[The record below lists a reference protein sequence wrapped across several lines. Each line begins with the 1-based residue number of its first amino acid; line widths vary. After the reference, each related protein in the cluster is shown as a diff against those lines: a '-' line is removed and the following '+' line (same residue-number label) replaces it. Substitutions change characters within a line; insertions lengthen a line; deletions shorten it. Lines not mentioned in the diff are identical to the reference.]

1 MASKDTMDLELWLSE
16 LLNSVGVDGEVYEG
30 YISGTL
36 ATMEGSSQSE
46 MEETLVDILT
56 GCVVRE
62 CHDIVLSLTVQ
73 VIILCLTCQEFL
85 NWLSD
90 KWRHVR
96 LPFFRYVHVPF
107 LAQFR
112 WPILFQ

>member
-16 LLNSVGVDGEVYEG
+16 LLNSVGVDGEVYGG

-36 ATMEGSSQSE
+36 STMEGSSQSE

-73 VIILCLTCQEFL
+73 VLYI
-85 NWLSD
+85 
-90 KWRHVR
+90 
-96 LPFFRYVHVPF
+96 VHTGQ
-107 LAQFR
+107 AN
-112 WPILFQ
+112 